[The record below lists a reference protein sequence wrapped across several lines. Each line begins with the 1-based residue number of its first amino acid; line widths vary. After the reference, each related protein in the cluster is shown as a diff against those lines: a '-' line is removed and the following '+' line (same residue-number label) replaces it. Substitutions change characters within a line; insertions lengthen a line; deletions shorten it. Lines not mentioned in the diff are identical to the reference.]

1 MSRGSIIGM
10 NSILCKESWTY
21 EATVRSSQT
30 ASIIEIPVAMLLRL
44 GKAEPVFLQAVRNEM
59 VLTELNGAPQVDY
72 LVYRNN
78 LTSSIIEEIIQKFKL
93 NQKWKEGERD
103 FPEAEVVK
111 ADQHEGS
118 EEKHGHHHG

>member
-10 NSILCKESWTY
+10 NSILCRETWTY

-44 GKAEPVFLQAVRNEM
+44 GKSEPVFLHAVRNEM

-78 LTSSIIEEIIQKFKL
+78 LTSSIIEEII
-93 NQKWKEGERD
+93 
-103 FPEAEVVK
+103 
-111 ADQHEGS
+111 
-118 EEKHGHHHG
+118 